1 MWVMITQLFAMTRSR
16 VCHGRM
22 EEKEWRRKSLKV
34 IEQVREMKGLGMGR
48 VIHKKLTSLRIE
60 TAGASDSKPEAI
72 IFKDGWG

>member
-1 MWVMITQLFAMTRSR
+1 MPWQV
-16 VCHGRM
+16 GREGM
-22 EEKEWRRKSLKV
+22 EEKV

-48 VIHKKLTSLRIE
+48 VIHKKLTSLRTE

>member
-1 MWVMITQLFAMTRSR
+1 MGYDYTVI
-16 VCHGRM
+16 CHDEVKGMPWQVGREGM
-22 EEKEWRRKSLKV
+22 EEKV

-48 VIHKKLTSLRIE
+48 VIHKKLTSLRTE